1 MLQHITRQIIVAETG
16 MPEAYSRNEDEAF
29 FQIINSFHLLTFFAK
44 RSTLDALQYAKY
56 ASKYYIALRKLNILQ
71 K

>member
-1 MLQHITRQIIVAETG
+1 